1 MCEHSNFPI
10 ILKNKYLRKKNN
22 LGAGS
27 LGNEIKIQMP
37 CNFIDFPELSDFNSQ
52 LQCVCMTLSKTS

>member
-1 MCEHSNFPI
+1 MN
-10 ILKNKYLRKKNN
+10 ILTSLLYLRINTWEKKKN